1 MKPLKHECQPNSH
14 GLCDVRHVDA
24 GGRRRHCWGATTRTG
39 VVFLQAWLSINP
51 LWVQKSVC
59 RRRRSKAS
67 TGTCTNLLGTQL
79 ENHDCEVYRE
89 SLNSRRRTAGMS
101 RYTWFY
107 WPTNHGL
114 ASVLERFLLTSS
126 LSVGTW
132 YCTNKESVSC
142 R

>member
-1 MKPLKHECQPNSH
+1 MKPLRHECQPNSH

-51 LWVQKSVC
+51 LWVQKSVR

-67 TGTCTNLLGTQL
+67 TCTCTNLLGTQL

-101 RYTWFY
+101 RHTWFY

-114 ASVLERFLLTSS
+114 ASVLERFPLTSS

-132 YCTNKESVSC
+132 YCTNKESVS
-142 R
+142 